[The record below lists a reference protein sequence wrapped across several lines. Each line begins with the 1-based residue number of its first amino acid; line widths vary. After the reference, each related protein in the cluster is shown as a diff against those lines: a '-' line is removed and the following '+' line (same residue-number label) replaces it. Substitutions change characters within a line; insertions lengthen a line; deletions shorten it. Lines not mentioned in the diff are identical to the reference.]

1 MEEKKKNRGGKRS
14 YQPGRPR
21 KDEEKEVI
29 NLLDKHIDRNIV
41 ALKLLDKIKQGDMK
55 AITLYMNYVFGKP
68 LQSIEQTTNL
78 TVGDLN
84 ISDLITFEKKKEE

>member
-1 MEEKKKNRGGKRS
+1 MEEKKENRGGKRS